1 MNKLIEIMNRISFDL
16 LEKKKKELSY
26 IRTFHTRVNNQTSC
40 RKTKEAKG
48 LSNEMKI
55 QIKTETH
62 RDENYSKNTIISF
75 VIPTNMEIL

>member
-1 MNKLIEIMNRISFDL
+1 MNRVSF
-16 LEKKKKELSY
+16 EKKKKNRY
-26 IRTFHTRVNNQTSC
+26 TIFRTFCMRINNRTSC
-40 RKTKEAKG
+40 RKIKEAKR

-62 RDENYSKNTIISF
+62 RDENYPKNTIISF

>member
-1 MNKLIEIMNRISFDL
+1 MNRVSF
-16 LEKKKKELSY
+16 EKKKKNRY
-26 IRTFHTRVNNQTSC
+26 TIFRTRVNNRTSC
-40 RKTKEAKG
+40 RKIKEAKR

-62 RDENYSKNTIISF
+62 RDENYPKNTIISF